1 MAQVFQVQ
9 VFVAGNEFVAVNV
22 KRVYE
27 KIQKVVRHGTVVD
40 EAADVSYFTLLYFLL
55 ELGHK
60 VGTAGGVVN

>member
-1 MAQVFQVQ
+1 M
-9 VFVAGNEFVAVNV
+9 FVAGNEFVAVNV